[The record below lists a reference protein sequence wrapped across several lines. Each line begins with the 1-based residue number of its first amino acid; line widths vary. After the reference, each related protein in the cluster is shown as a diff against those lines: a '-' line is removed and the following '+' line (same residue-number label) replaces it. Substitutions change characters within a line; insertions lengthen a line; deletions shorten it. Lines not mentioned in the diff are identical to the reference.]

1 MFALLLKD
9 DVHSLIINYFGSHFH
24 PFAMTFLGF
33 HPFVQWTSSLTEKI
47 IRARG
52 REEDPHL
59 RKSPLKQQHPV
70 QLSSYRFYSHLK
82 SVAHSPHLVGVSL
95 LFLFLFLPPWVQLI
109 EFKAVS
115 LRNLQTIPPRLIS
128 SKLNIYVVGYAH
140 FQFNSAINFLP
151 SISLHT
157 LWALL

>member
-9 DVHSLIINYFGSHFH
+9 DVHSLIINYFGFHFH
-24 PFAMTFLGF
+24 LFAMTFLGF
-33 HPFVQWTSSLTEKI
+33 IHQSICPVSLVPDGENNDP
-47 IRARG
+47 
-52 REEDPHL
+52 EDPHL

-70 QLSSYRFYSHLK
+70 QLSSYRFFSHLK
-82 SVAHSPHLVGVSL
+82 SVAHSPHLVGGSL

-128 SKLNIYVVGYAH
+128 SELNIYVVGYAH